1 MPKFEFPDDRFNI
14 ESAPSGRVGAHRA
27 PKTGF
32 AKFKGFF
39 WSALSVVAIV
49 GLGIG
54 ALWLQ
59 DQGII
64 DGVPGFTQEPTNEPT
79 DEPEVVLP
87 DPVQGKGAIRV
98 LDADLS
104 QSGLAN
110 DVRKALVK
118 AGWNVVTI
126 SDAAEGG
133 FETTVVFYSDE
144 NYEAEAYGLSQALGG
159 VPVQF
164 SEAYLGIP
172 ITAVLG
178 ADWFDEP
185 IIDPSIEVTPTPT
198 AET

>member
-1 MPKFEFPDDRFNI
+1 MPKVEFPDDRFNI

-54 ALWLQ
+54 AIWLQ

-64 DGVPGFTQEPTNEPT
+64 GGIPIGPDQPTQQPL
-79 DEPEVVLP
+79 DPEIANP
-87 DPVQGKGAIRV
+87 DPIKGNGMIRV

-104 QSGLAN
+104 QEGLAIS
-110 DVRKALVK
+110 VRDALIK
-118 AGWNVVTI
+118 LGWNVVTI

-133 FETTVVFYSDE
+133 YETTVVFYSVLD
-144 NYEAEAYGLSQALGG
+144 YEAEAYGLAQALGV

-172 ITAVLG
+172 ITVVLG
-178 ADWFDEP
+178 ADWFDDP
-185 IIDPSIEVTPTPT
+185 IIDPSIEVTTVPT